1 MALYQDIDKSR
12 ELHQQ
17 DFDRLWASLRSEQR
31 EDLLVIMRAYVLL
44 NQYWVDSMQALAGLY
59 DNEQN

>member
-17 DFDRLWASLRSEQR
+17 VFDRLWASVRSDQR
-31 EDLLVIMRAYVLL
+31 EDLLVIMHAYVLL
-44 NQYWVDSMQALAGLY
+44 NQCWVDSVQSLAGLY
-59 DNEQN
+59 DNDQN